1 MVRRALFSTA
11 AACSASGPQ
20 GKTSIIREI
29 KKRDV
34 LLNYPYQTFGHVVDL
49 LREAAIDPK
58 VRRIRI
64 NLYRV
69 AKDSSVMNALI
80 NAAKNGKKVTVVIE
94 LRAFDERNNIKWSN
108 KLQDN
113 GIKVIFGVSGL
124 KVHGKLILI
133 SLRDKKSAY
142 RVAHVGTGN
151 FHEKTARIY
160 SDTSLLTCDRRI
172 TNEVKKVFD
181 FFESNYLRPTFRHL
195 VVSPYGTRRK
205 FTALINAEI
214 RAAKAGEKAWIT
226 LKLNNLVDLGMIRKL
241 YEASCAGVRV
251 RLIVRGVCSLVPGV
265 PGQSEN
271 ITVISIVGRY
281 LEHSRIFVFCNGG
294 DPLYYLSSADWMT
307 RNIDHRI
314 EVTAPVYDV
323 RVQSELTEYLNAQF
337 KDNVKARHVDEKLR
351 NRYVKGKPGQI
362 FNSQTEVYNLYAN
375 KLK

>member
-1 MVRRALFSTA
+1 M
-11 AACSASGPQ
+11 
-20 GKTSIIREI
+20 
-29 KKRDV
+29 
-34 LLNYPYQTFGHVVDL
+34 
-49 LREAAIDPK
+49 
-58 VRRIRI
+58 
-64 NLYRV
+64 
-69 AKDSSVMNALI
+69 
-80 NAAKNGKKVTVVIE
+80 
-94 LRAFDERNNIKWSN
+94 
-108 KLQDN
+108 
-113 GIKVIFGVSGL
+113 
-124 KVHGKLILI
+124 
-133 SLRDKKSAY
+133 
-142 RVAHVGTGN
+142 
-151 FHEKTARIY
+151 
-160 SDTSLLTCDRRI
+160 
-172 TNEVKKVFD
+172 FD

-226 LKLNNLVDLGMIRKL
+226 LKLNNLVDPGMIRKL